1 MRLPLSWLLL
11 LASTLPL
18 GLTACLPSTASLQAP
33 QDTSTPFQNRS
44 HLAQNLSPLEAYS
57 DESLKTY
64 QDMLTLARDRK
75 DRKLE
80 GMALVG
86 IGSIYLYQEKFTQA
100 IAHLEPGLKIAREMK
115 DRLAEKRALMNL
127 TVAYANVQA
136 DKSFAY
142 AQDLLAIAKQENDLP
157 LQGVALQ
164 GLGVAEALRKNYQQA
179 IPYYEQSLKIFRQVQ
194 DTERQANVLTGL
206 SEVYSMLKQ
215 PDKAMEYL
223 NQSEALSSKVAPNRS
238 RTPQN
243 SSDETTKLLAIQPND
258 PWNVVVGKA
267 ISSRQLDRLDEAISS
282 FARYGEM
289 FKATDPT
296 AEQYSHVAQQFTRQM
311 RSLNVKGGVY
321 IHQIVPGGSAAQ
333 KGLAVGDIMISLN
346 GQPISNMPEFVAV
359 RDRAIQGKPLLAEYL
374 RLEGNQ
380 FQRYSKSVNNLME
393 VELMPI

>member
-1 MRLPLSWLLL
+1 M
-11 LASTLPL
+11 
-18 GLTACLPSTASLQAP
+18 PSQSGSYIAQV
-33 QDTSTPFQNRS
+33 RS
-44 HLAQNLSPLEAYS
+44 PAVVYN

-64 QDMLTLARDRK
+64 QDMLTLARDLK

-86 IGSIYLYQEKFTQA
+86 IGSIYLYQEKFPQA

-127 TVAYANVQA
+127 AVAYANVQA

-157 LQGVALQ
+157 LQGIALQ
-164 GLGVAEALRKNYQQA
+164 GLGVGEALRKNYQQA
-179 IPYYEQSLKIFRQVQ
+179 IPYYEQSLKLFQQVQ
-194 DTERQANVLTGL
+194 DTERQANVLTAL

-215 PDKAMEYL
+215 SDKAMEYL
-223 NQSEALSSKVAPNRS
+223 NQSEALSKVAPNRS

-243 SSDETTKLLAIQPND
+243 LSDETAKLLAIQPND